1 MLSISI
7 PRCLQC
13 KRKPRAACA
22 AYSIQR
28 CANAGFYRYPHS
40 DRTYFRIF
48 RYPLPPM
55 HTRTPGWRAD
65 NPLWLRVQ
73 SEPWTITDP
82 YHIRIKNNAG
92 ETKGLLYTFAP
103 WIPHS
108 TSREQLPFQVPVV
121 GAKLLRSPDRKPE
134 LADVTRKTSRI
145 KSFNLSDALIYS
157 YRMDLRFPF
166 WIR

>member
-1 MLSISI
+1 
-7 PRCLQC
+7 
-13 KRKPRAACA
+13 
-22 AYSIQR
+22 
-28 CANAGFYRYPHS
+28 
-40 DRTYFRIF
+40 
-48 RYPLPPM
+48 M

-73 SEPWTITDP
+73 SEPWAITDP

-157 YRMDLRFPF
+157 YRMDLQANHKLYGTKSKDMKVDIVVFPF
-166 WIR
+166 NTIFISNQNRNINCTKS